1 MMRDNGRLHW
11 IDTAKAIGMI
21 LVYMYHAEV
30 KYGCESELLFN
41 LRSPFYVNVFF
52 FVSGFLLYRCG
63 KSASDIARNAL
74 LRIYLPSVLVASLLF
89 VPKMMANGGALDFR
103 AFLPDAVGGGAFWF
117 TSALIVAELI
127 WCGIVLLGKDFRLA
141 KITAI
146 SAITATVAIIFFRD
160 ENAIMHFNS
169 GMYSMIFLAAGTL
182 FCHFEDKIQIDSGL
196 PVCILTMIV
205 SSVLII
211 IFGRQITQAES
222 FAGGEDRQEGE
233 VFGGFPDRDMVQAG
247 GGLAGSAAEQAAQAL
262 DVLAF
267 DCGAAEDDANV
278 GVGYV
283 DALVQTAAADQHAG
297 AVFMESLQIAFS
309 GITGHAGMI
318 NNAYVAHASPDGS
331 RHFFGLGDPLAE
343 NEDTIR
349 GMQAEQKRES
359 AAHAGSGG
367 NGYLL
372 PLISFEQES
381 GGGFCRVHVG
391 LMSDM
396 GNSLEKPLLFHF
408 LQRGICCVQ
417 MLQLERDF
425 R

>member
-52 FVSGFLLYRCG
+52 FMSGFLLYRCG

-146 SAITATVAIIFFRD
+146 SAIAATVAIIFFRD

-211 IFGRQITQAES
+211 IFGRQMTIDVGAMDFTL
-222 FAGGEDRQEGE
+222 
-233 VFGGFPDRDMVQAG
+233 FGMIIA
-247 GGLAGSAAEQAAQAL
+247 LAS
-262 DVLAF
+262 
-267 DCGAAEDDANV
+267 
-278 GVGYV
+278 
-283 DALVQTAAADQHAG
+283 T
-297 AVFMESLQIAFS
+297 IAFV
-309 GITGHAGMI
+309 GICKNI
-318 NNAYVAHASPDGS
+318 PP
-331 RHFFGLGDPLAE
+331 FKPLCFIGQH
-343 NEDTIR
+343 TLLF
-349 GMQAEQKRES
+349 
-359 AAHAGSGG
+359 
-367 NGYLL
+367 YLL
-372 PLISFEQES
+372 STAVPQVVSIGIRQTQCSPHLGVAI
-381 GGGFCRVHVG
+381 VWAA
-391 LMSDM
+391 
-396 GNSLEKPLLFHF
+396 SLTIVYFIAILFS
-408 LQRGICCVQ
+408 R
-417 MLQLERDF
+417 F
-425 R
+425 RPRLR